1 MKKINYY
8 LTFFCAAL
16 FFISC
21 SDDESVLTPQP
32 IDPVPGVVPPSGT
45 VFKDLQLEA
54 LQKMTQRA
62 KFYAED
68 GIVFVSEKG
77 AELNIPPASL
87 LTIQGEWVTGE
98 VELEFIEFYDRAS
111 MVLANKPLMGNN
123 GENAYVPLITGGQF
137 YINVTQ
143 NGINLQG
150 NYYNMVVPAENTGG
164 LNFDMTMWEGVFNED
179 GNLEW
184 NEFNPGQE
192 LGGVFADAE
201 TNSYQVYLRD
211 FGWSNIDILASLEG
225 EKTPIVVKTPDG
237 YDNKNSAVYVAYKGE
252 PGVLAY
258 LDVYSVSSGSFTE
271 HYGWGPIG
279 FEMYVIFV
287 SESQGKLIYAIQ
299 EVKLEKNKII
309 TIAMSDLKMASEE
322 ELAAKIRSLP

>member
-1 MKKINYY
+1 MKRIYY
-8 LTFFCAAL
+8 GFLFMCVAL
-16 FFISC
+16 LSVGC
-21 SDDESVLTPQP
+21 SSDDGNP
-32 IDPVPGVVPPSGT
+32 IVVPPVEPGMTPPSAA
-45 VFKDLQLEA
+45 VFKELQKEA
-54 LQKMTQRA
+54 LNKMTQRA

-68 GIVFVSEKG
+68 GLVFVSEKG
-77 AELNIPPASL
+77 AELNIPPQSIL
-87 LTIQGEWVTGE
+87 DKQGNWVEGE
-98 VELEFIEFYDRAS
+98 VELEFIEFYDKAS

-123 GENAYVPLITGGQF
+123 GEDAYLPLITGGQF

-150 NYYNMVVPAENTGG
+150 NYYNMMVPAENTGG
-164 LNFDMTMWEGVFNED
+164 LNFDMTMWEGIFNED

-184 NEFNPGQE
+184 TEFNPGQE
-192 LGGVFADAE
+192 LGGVFADGE

-211 FGWSNIDILASLEG
+211 FGWTNIDILASMEG

-258 LDVYSVSSGSFTE
+258 LDVYSVNTGSFTE

-287 SESQGKLIYAIQ
+287 SESNGGLIYAIQ
-299 EVKLEKNKII
+299 EVKLEKNKVI
-309 TIAMSDLKMASEE
+309 TIAMSDLRSATEA
-322 ELAAKIRSLP
+322 ELSALIKALP